1 MKRLYFVTIIL
12 FSTALLVLFVFYNRY
27 ANSYKEEQT
36 GSYISRNIDIFNEN
50 LSFEK
55 QYALS
60 LSLYASKN
68 KRIKRALETDDQK
81 LALEEIAH
89 FLDEIQGTTGISNID
104 IQLHTR
110 DLRAFARSWEKGN
123 YKGVK
128 LGGFRKGLVKVKR
141 TKKPF
146 VSIELGKRLNIKA
159 ISPILDK
166 NRHFIGS
173 IEIIMDF
180 RNIKKRL
187 QKFDLNAL
195 GLLDK
200 KFISI
205 AVDLKDNAQVGK
217 YYVLEK
223 TFPHTLYQ
231 RLKRHQEIFSDQK
244 FYHDIDG
251 RIVVL
256 VPMKSVG
263 IEDVGVIALSMRS
276 GQAVSDTLRWEETLP
291 QDTTYQFSHSKR
303 EVSIK

>member
-36 GSYISRNIDIFNEN
+36 RSYISRNIDIFNEN

-68 KRIKRALETDDQK
+68 KRIKRALERDDQK
-81 LALEEIAH
+81 LALDEIAH
-89 FLDEIQGTTGISNID
+89 FLDEIESTTGISNID
-104 IQLHTR
+104 IQIHTR

-123 YKGVK
+123 YKGIK
-128 LGGFRKGLVKVKR
+128 LGSFRKGLVKVKR

-166 NRHFIGS
+166 DGYFMGS

-200 KFISI
+200 KFIDI
-205 AVDLKDNAQVGK
+205 AVDLKDNVRVGR

-223 TFPHTLYQ
+223 TFPYALYQ
-231 RLKRHQEIFSDQK
+231 RLKRHQEVFGDQK
-244 FYHDIDG
+244 FYHDIEG

-276 GQAVSDTLRWEETLP
+276 DQAVSDALHWEETLP

-303 EVSIK
+303 EVHIK